1 MRQTNRVRHGASQET
16 YWAAAAN
23 AQRQNS
29 PHLSGLLTEAALTIN
44 FRASGKQNL
53 KASNAMFSFMLETY
67 VKTVGDN
74 AFGVV
79 CQAEAVY
86 ASNFG
91 VDAKEVL
98 QSFGRMFPL
107 GVLYVTVEPSAFAN
121 KAVSI
126 MRGIQEGKGAGE
138 PVPLALDRFPS
149 YTQRVLKAVSRIP
162 VGFVA
167 SYGGVADAV
176 GGGARAV
183 GNAMATNCFA
193 PLVPCH
199 RVVTA
204 SLGLGGYGGGL
215 RVKFELLQRERRGFT
230 EPKDIG
236 VEGGVL
242 KVFPVEL
249 VLEKLKKLM
258 LENNYTREQNDQN

>member
-1 MRQTNRVRHGASQET
+1 MRQTNRVHHGASQGT
-16 YWAAAAN
+16 YGGAAAN
-23 AQRQNS
+23 AQPQRRR
-29 PHLSGLLTEAALTIN
+29 HLHRLQPEAALTIN

-53 KASNAMFSFMLETY
+53 KAPNAKFSFMLETY
-67 VKTVGDN
+67 VKTVADN

-79 CQAEAVY
+79 CQAETVY

-91 VDAKEVL
+91 KDAKEVL
-98 QSFGRMFPL
+98 QSFRRMFPSGKL
-107 GVLYVTVEPSAFAN
+107 HVTVEPSAFAN
-121 KAVSI
+121 KAISI
-126 MRGIQEGKGAGE
+126 IRGIQEGKGASE
-138 PVPLALDRFPS
+138 PVLLALDRFPS

-199 RVVTA
+199 RVVTS
-204 SLGLGGYGGGL
+204 SLGLGGYSGGL

-230 EPKDIG
+230 EQKIIG
-236 VEGGVL
+236 VEGGAL

-258 LENNYTREQNDQN
+258 LENNYTRKQNDHN